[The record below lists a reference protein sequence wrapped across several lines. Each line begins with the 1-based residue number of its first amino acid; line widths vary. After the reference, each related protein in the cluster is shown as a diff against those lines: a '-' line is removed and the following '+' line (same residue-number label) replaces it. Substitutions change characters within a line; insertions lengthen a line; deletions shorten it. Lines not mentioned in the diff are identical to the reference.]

1 MPTLN
6 ETIHAGAFIVSEAPG
21 YYSRD
26 TATIAIS
33 QTILAGQVLYA
44 SGVAAGVTS
53 SVVADASNTAS
64 SGALTLDATTPVAAG
79 AQNGAYRV
87 VCIAV
92 ATNSGTFTVTDPK
105 GVEIGKVA
113 VGATFNNQI
122 KFVIADGT
130 GDFAAGDAFT
140 VMVGRESGADE
151 QFSAIPNDGSQVAS
165 AIAVYPVT
173 TDGSTTAKIAIMK
186 RFAEVRLSDLT
197 FATSISAANKAKAIE
212 ELRACGIICRS

>member
-1 MPTLN
+1 MATLT

-26 TATIAIS
+26 TGTIAVS

-44 SGVAAGVTS
+44 SGVAANITS
-53 SVVADASNTAS
+53 SAAADAGNT
-64 SGALTLDATTPVAAG
+64 GNGTLTLDVTAPVAAG
-79 AQNGAYRV
+79 AQNGKYRA

-92 ATNSGTFTVTDPK
+92 AANGGTFAVFDPS

-113 VGATFNNQI
+113 VAATFNNQI
-122 KFVIADGT
+122 KFVIADGAT
-130 GDFAAGDAFT
+130 DFASGDAFT
-140 VMVGRESGADE
+140 ITVGRESGADE
-151 QFSAIPNDGSQVAS
+151 QFSALPNDGSQVAA

-173 TDGSTTAKIAIMK
+173 TDGSTTAKIAVM
-186 RFAEVRLSDLT
+186 RRMAEVRLSDLT

-212 ELRACGIICRS
+212 ELRASGIIVR